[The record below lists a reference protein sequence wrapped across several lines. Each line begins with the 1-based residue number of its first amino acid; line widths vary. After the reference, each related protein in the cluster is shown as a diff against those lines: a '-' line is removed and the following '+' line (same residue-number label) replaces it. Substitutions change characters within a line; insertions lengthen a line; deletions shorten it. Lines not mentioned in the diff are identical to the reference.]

1 MSASDQVRVWV
12 LTCAH
17 RGDDARIVHRQIRSL
32 LSAGLEVTLIAPDPP
47 AESVAAD
54 PVGLQR
60 ITVPRARGRRR
71 LRSHLAVTRAL
82 RQALR
87 SRSVDLV
94 IVHDPELLPVVLGLT
109 WRRTVR
115 VIWDVH
121 EDFVASVQDRQ
132 YLPGWTR
139 PLLRRVLIGIE
150 TVARRRCELLLAEDS
165 YRSRLGDHPVVS
177 NATWVPDRDA
187 LPAALR
193 RGSSGL
199 PRVIYTGRIS
209 RSRGV
214 IEMIEIASRLRG
226 IVEVHLIG
234 EPDSDVADLVSE
246 AAAAGVI
253 IAHGYLANP
262 AAMAEISG
270 ALAGLSLLADI
281 ENYRG
286 SRPTKL
292 IEYLAHQVPVISTPL
307 PVAAALVTESNGGV
321 LVDWDHIV
329 DLTVAQITEWVHDP
343 HAARALGTAGY
354 RFVHEHHS
362 WQAEEQRFVELVRA
376 SAG

>member
-32 LSAGLEVTLIAPDPP
+32 LSAGLQVTLIAPDPP

-60 ITVPRARGRRR
+60 ITVLRARGRRR
-71 LRSHLAVTRAL
+71 LRSHLAVARAL

-262 AAMAEISG
+262 AAMAKISG
-270 ALAGLSLLADI
+270 ALVGLSLLADI

-307 PVAAALVTESNGGV
+307 PVAAALVTDSHGGV
-321 LVDWDHIV
+321 LVDWDHIA
-329 DLTVAQITEWVHDP
+329 DQTVAQITEWVHDP
-343 HAARALGTAGY
+343 HAAQAHGANGY
-354 RFVHEHHS
+354 RYVREHHS
-362 WQAEEQRFVELVRA
+362 WQAEEQRFVDVIRA
-376 SAG
+376 SFV